1 MFLLYSSFVIIHTS
15 VVPLISGLSSN
26 SISQV
31 DLCVPNL
38 MGKYQLVFT

>member
-1 MFLLYSSFVIIHTS
+1 MFSLYSSLVIIHTS
-15 VVPLISGLSSN
+15 LVRLISGLSSN

-38 MGKYQLVFT
+38 KGKYQLVFT

>member
-1 MFLLYSSFVIIHTS
+1 MFLLYSSLVIIHTS
-15 VVPLISGLSSN
+15 VVRLISGLSSN